1 MSVPGNRI
9 IEITVSLT
17 LNFIMEGTGTSVNKA
32 VAVEENWLPSPW
44 KARTEI
50 TVFKDIVQDISVDF
64 KVFRETENH
73 T

>member
-32 VAVEENWLPSPW
+32 VAVEENWLPSP
-44 KARTEI
+44 
-50 TVFKDIVQDISVDF
+50 
-64 KVFRETENH
+64 
-73 T
+73 